1 MEAGFLSQDMFQDDD
16 SFMLD
21 RTVRVMLLIVM
32 FCCVFSLIQ
41 CRVSWRLVKR
51 LVKWLR
57 MMFNPVGSLVGA
69 GIKTFLLESSRVVSQ
84 QKGEKNYHVFY
95 ELLAGMEEEVAGI
108 PHVVSP
114 KKPQKTK
121 SPVGDYSIH
130 PIYGN
135 IGDSFFVY
143 HLTRLW
149 RSTWKLWGTWSVYDP
164 YSIQISHTWNPLK
177 SSLHHI
183 FHRFS

>member
-1 MEAGFLSQDMFQDDD
+1 
-16 SFMLD
+16 MLD

-108 PHVVSP
+108 PHVVNP
-114 KKPQKTK
+114 KKNPKTK
-121 SPVGDYSIH
+121 SPVGDYSPFYTPNLWQYWGQFFCLPPYPTLTVDMKALGNMIGLW
-130 PIYGN
+130 PI
-135 IGDSFFVY
+135 
-143 HLTRLW
+143 
-149 RSTWKLWGTWSVYDP
+149 
-164 YSIQISHTWNPLK
+164 SIQISHTWNALK